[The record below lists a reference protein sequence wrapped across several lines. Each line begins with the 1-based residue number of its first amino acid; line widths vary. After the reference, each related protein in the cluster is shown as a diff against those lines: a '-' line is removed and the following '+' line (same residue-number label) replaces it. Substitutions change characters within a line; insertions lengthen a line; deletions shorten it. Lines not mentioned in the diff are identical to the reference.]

1 MKYLLLLLLTAPGL
15 GLFLSVGALYWW
27 RRRPERARKVLVAAI
42 LLGWMMSTEAV
53 GRFMSTAL
61 IAQVRGTSIENA
73 KNVDLILVLS
83 GGMEYVGKTGWIPT
97 RDSYQR
103 IMVGYQVQQ
112 NVGSR
117 TPILISGGKTHGPRY
132 PSEASVCRDTIDRN
146 HAELTPIWLEES
158 SLNTYESALES
169 ARIIRE
175 KNVRTVLLVTSEVH
189 MLRALAAFRGRGIDP
204 VPFPVFVL
212 ERGPLSVQ
220 DFLPS
225 WRGVELTGKAVYE
238 ILGIA
243 GYYASGYVRLE
254 DIFYK
259 A

>member
-1 MKYLLLLLLTAPGL
+1 MKYLLLLLTTAPGI
-15 GLFLSVGALYWW
+15 GLFLSLGALYWW
-27 RRRPERARKVLVAAI
+27 RRRPDRARRVLIMAI
-42 LLGWMMSTEAV
+42 LLGWALSTEAM
-53 GRFMSTAL
+53 GRFMSTLL
-61 IAQVRGTSIENA
+61 IAEVRGTTIETA
-73 KNVDLILVLS
+73 KNVDLILVMS
-83 GGMEYVGKTGWIPT
+83 GGMEYVGRTGWIPT
-97 RDSYQR
+97 RETYQR
-103 IMVGYQVQQ
+103 VMVGHQVQQ
-112 NVGSR
+112 IVGSR
-117 TPILISGGKTHGPRY
+117 TPILISGGKTKGPRY
-132 PSEASVCRDTIDRN
+132 PSEASVARDTIDRQR
-146 HAELTPIWLEES
+146 AELTPIWLEET

-175 KNVRTVLLVTSEVH
+175 RNIRTVLLVTSEVH

-212 ERGPLSVQ
+212 ERGPLQVA

-225 WRGVELTGKAVYE
+225 WKGVELTGRAIYE
-238 ILGIA
+238 MIGIA

>member
-15 GLFLSVGALYWW
+15 GLVLSLGALYWW
-27 RRRPERARKVLVAAI
+27 RRRPERARKVLVMAI
-42 LLGWMMSTEAV
+42 FFTWIMSTEAF
-53 GRFMSTAL
+53 GRFLSTSL
-61 IAQVRGTSIENA
+61 IAQVRGTTIENA
-73 KNVDLILVLS
+73 KNVDLILVMT
-83 GGMEYVGKTGWIPT
+83 GGMEYTGRTGWIPT
-97 RDSYQR
+97 RDAYQR
-103 IMVGYQVQQ
+103 VMVGYQVQQ
-112 NVGSR
+112 KVGSR
-117 TPILISGGKTHGPRY
+117 TPLLISGGKTHGPRY
-132 PSEASVCRDTIDRN
+132 PSEASVARDTIDRH
-146 HAELTPIWLEES
+146 HAELTPIWLEET

-175 KNVRTVLLVTSEVH
+175 KNITTVLLVTSEVH

-212 ERGPLSVQ
+212 ERGPLKFV

-225 WRGVELTGKAVYE
+225 WKGVELTGKAVYE
-238 ILGIA
+238 ILGVSA
-243 GYYASGYVRLE
+243 YYVSGYVRLE